1 MRVIESSSCEAIKGN
16 DKFAALNA
24 YKWLAKLVGSLYVAD
39 QLSKFAAIRIIEP
52 YHTLNT
58 PLGPILRFTL
68 IFNDGA
74 AFGILSGKLWLII
87 AISVI
92 MASMV
97 LVYWR
102 KLWGMGKIAR
112 IASAVVLAGSL
123 GNLTDRIRLGNVIDF
138 IEVPIVP
145 LFQVFNF
152 ADAFIVLGSLVFI
165 YAIFRAS

>member
-1 MRVIESSSCEAIKGN
+1 
-16 DKFAALNA
+16 
-24 YKWLAKLVGSLYVAD
+24 
-39 QLSKFAAIRIIEP
+39 
-52 YHTLNT
+52 
-58 PLGPILRFTL
+58 
-68 IFNDGA
+68 
-74 AFGILSGKLWLII
+74 LII
-87 AISVI
+87 AISVM